1 MLEQEKN
8 KNLILHDAVKRLEEK
23 LIQLQ
28 AREMRSKQEI
38 KDLRMNVEVLEETK
52 RKNNQKHFQ
61 RQQEY
66 ETVKNE
72 CVELKRKLEEFN
84 CKDMA
89 K

>member
-23 LIQLQ
+23 LIQMQ
-28 AREMRSKQEI
+28 AREMRSKEEI

-61 RQQEY
+61 RQQDY
-66 ETVKNE
+66 DRVKNE
-72 CVELKRKLEEFN
+72 CVELKRKFEEFN
-84 CKDMA
+84 CKDVA